1 MLDRQT
7 HTLEHVTPKMI
18 PNLRQVRDDF
28 SLSALVAGFL
38 AVLIS
43 YAGPLVIVFQ
53 AAKLASLSTEMTSS
67 WIWAVSI
74 GSGLTGLVL
83 SWRLKMPVIT
93 AWSTPGAALLVVMLP
108 NMPLAQA
115 IGAYIVA
122 SLAITAIGL
131 SGAFDKL
138 IEHIPKGIAAAM
150 LAGILFH
157 FGTNVF
163 SSINAN
169 PTLVLLMVAT
179 FFVWKRLQP
188 RYAIASVMLVGI
200 AFAAVTDHTSLEKV
214 QLTIV
219 RPIFV
224 TPEWSWHAVLS
235 LGLPLALV
243 TLTGQ
248 YVPGMA
254 VLRASGYRVGASSIV
269 SVTGI
274 TSLLLAPFGSHGV
287 NLAAITAAI
296 CTGKEAH
303 EDADKRYVAGIA
315 CGLIYIVIGT
325 FGGALALLF
334 SSLPKEL
341 IAALAGLALIG
352 AITTG
357 IVGVAND
364 EKNRDASVITFLVT
378 ASGMSFLGLGAAF
391 WGLVIGGL
399 AYLVLHKPWRRS
411 TLAVPKLDNA

>member
-1 MLDRQT
+1 MFSALQK
-7 HTLEHVTPKMI
+7 VK
-18 PNLRQVRDDF
+18 DDF

-53 AAKLASLSTEMTSS
+53 AAKLANLSTEMTSS

-74 GSGLTGLVL
+74 GSGLTGLIL
-83 SWRLKMPVIT
+83 SWRLKTPVIT

-108 NMPLAQA
+108 HMPLAQA
-115 IGAYIVA
+115 IGAYIV
-122 SLAITAIGL
+122 SSVAITAIGL

-138 IEHIPKGIAAAM
+138 IERIPKGIAAAM
-150 LAGILFH
+150 LAGILLR
-157 FGTNVF
+157 FGTEVF
-163 SSINAN
+163 GSINAS
-169 PTLVLLMVAT
+169 PALVLLMIAT
-179 FFVWKRLQP
+179 FLVFKRLQP

-200 AFAAVTDHTSLEKV
+200 VFAIATGKTNLSQVDLALVHPV
-214 QLTIV
+214 
-219 RPIFV
+219 FV
-224 TPEWSWHAVLS
+224 APEWSWHAVLS

-254 VLRASGYRVGASSIV
+254 VLRTSGYKVGAGGIV
-269 SVTGI
+269 STTGI
-274 TSLLLAPFGSHGV
+274 VSLLLAPFGSHGV

-315 CGLIYIVIGT
+315 CGVIYILIGT

-334 SSLPKEL
+334 SSLPREL
-341 IAALAGLALIG
+341 IAALAGLALVG

-357 IVGVAND
+357 LVGVVND
-364 EKNRDASVITFLVT
+364 DKHRDASVVTFLVT

-391 WGLVIGGL
+391 WGLVIGGV
-399 AYLVLHKPWRRS
+399 AYLVLHKSWQRPVV
-411 TLAVPKLDNA
+411 AVPKMDKA

>member
-1 MLDRQT
+1 MSAALPRPPR
-7 HTLEHVTPKMI
+7 LS
-18 PNLRQVRDDF
+18 QVRDDA

-53 AAKLASLSTEMTSS
+53 AAALAHLSPEMTST
-67 WIWAVSI
+67 WIWAISI

-83 SWRLKMPVIT
+83 SWRLRTPVVT

-108 NMPLAQA
+108 TLTLPEAV
-115 IGAYIVA
+115 GAYLVA

-131 SGAFDKL
+131 SGTFDRL
-138 IEHIPKGIAAAM
+138 IDRLPKGLAAAM

-157 FGTNVF
+157 FGTEVF
-163 SSINAN
+163 ASIHAS
-169 PTLVLLMVAT
+169 PVMVLAMVAT
-179 FFVWKRLQP
+179 FLLMKRLRP
-188 RYAIASVMLVGI
+188 RYAIAAVMVVGI
-200 AFAAVTDHTSLEKV
+200 ACALLADRTRLSQVPLEV
-214 QLTIV
+214 V
-219 RPIFV
+219 HPVFV
-224 TPEWSWHAVLS
+224 APAWSWHAVLS

-254 VLRASGYRVGASSIV
+254 VLRASGYQVSASGIV
-269 SVTGI
+269 STTGLA
-274 TSLLLAPFGSHGV
+274 SVLLAPFGSHGV

-303 EDADKRYVAGIA
+303 EDPQRRYVAGIA
-315 CGLIYIVIGT
+315 CGALYIAIGT
-325 FGGALALLF
+325 FGGALAGLF
-334 SSLPKEL
+334 SSLPREM

-357 IVGVAND
+357 LVGAVQD
-364 EKNRDASVITFLVT
+364 EQHRDASVITFLVT
-378 ASGMSFLGLGAAF
+378 ASGMSFLTLGSAF
-391 WGLVIGGL
+391 WGLVIGG
-399 AYLVLHKPWRRS
+399 AAWLVLHRPWRTS
-411 TLAVPKLDNA
+411 TAAVARFL

>member
-1 MLDRQT
+1 MSW
-7 HTLEHVTPKMI
+7 
-18 PNLRQVRDDF
+18 RQVRDDF

-53 AAKLASLSTEMTSS
+53 AARLANLSTDLTSS
-67 WIWAVSI
+67 WIWAISI
-74 GSGLTGLVL
+74 GSGITGLVL
-83 SWRLKMPVIT
+83 SWRLKTPVIT

-108 NMPLAQA
+108 GIPLPQA

-122 SLAITAIGL
+122 ALAITAIGL
-131 SGAFDKL
+131 SGAFDRF
-138 IEHIPKGIAAAM
+138 IERIPRGIAAAM
-150 LAGILFH
+150 LAGILFR
-157 FGTNVF
+157 FGTDVF
-163 SSINAN
+163 SSINAS
-169 PTLVLLMVAT
+169 PALVLLMVAT
-179 FFVWKRLQP
+179 FFAFKRLLP
-188 RYAIASVMLVGI
+188 RYAIAAVMVAGI
-200 AFAAVTDHTSLEKV
+200 VFAIATGHTHLSTV
-214 QLTIV
+214 QLAV
-219 RPIFV
+219 VHPVFV
-224 TPEWSWHAVLS
+224 MPAWSWHAVLS
-235 LGLPLALV
+235 LGLPLMLV

-254 VLRASGYRVGASSIV
+254 VLRASGYPVGAGSIV
-269 SVTGI
+269 SVTGMA
-274 TSLLLAPFGSHGV
+274 SLLLAPFGAHGV

-296 CTGKEAH
+296 CTGREAN
-303 EDADKRYVAGIA
+303 EDASKRYIAGIA

-357 IVGVAND
+357 MAGVVHD
-364 EKNRDASVITFLVT
+364 EEHRDASVVTFLVT

-391 WGLVIGGL
+391 WGLVIGGV
-399 AYLVLHKPWRRS
+399 ACLVWRR
-411 TLAVPKLDNA
+411 V

>member
-1 MLDRQT
+1 MS
-7 HTLEHVTPKMI
+7 VTFK
-18 PNLRQVRDDF
+18 QVRSDL

-53 AAKLASLSTEMTSS
+53 AAELANLSTEMTSS
-67 WIWAVSI
+67 WIWAISI
-74 GSGLTGLVL
+74 GSGLTGLLL
-83 SWRLKMPVIT
+83 SWRLKTPVIT

-108 NMPLAQA
+108 GLPLPQA
-115 IGAYIVA
+115 IGAYIVS

-138 IEHIPKGIAAAM
+138 IGAIPKGIAAAM
-150 LAGILFH
+150 LAGILFQ

-163 SSINAN
+163 SSLSAS
-169 PTLVLLMVAT
+169 PELVILMVLT
-179 FFVWKRLQP
+179 FLVFKRIWP
-188 RYAIASVMLVGI
+188 RYAIAAVMLVGI
-200 AFAAVTDHTSLEKV
+200 LFAVLAGRTELSHVSLALV
-214 QLTIV
+214 QPV
-219 RPIFV
+219 FV
-224 TPEWSWHAVLS
+224 MPEWSLHAVLS

-254 VLRASGYRVGASSIV
+254 VLRASGYPVSAGGIVGT
-269 SVTGI
+269 TGLA
-274 TSLLLAPFGSHGV
+274 SLLLAPFGSHGV

-303 EDADKRYVAGIA
+303 EDAGKRYVAGIA
-315 CGLIYIVIGT
+315 CGLIYVLIGT
-325 FGGALALLF
+325 FGGALAMLF

-341 IAALAGLALIG
+341 IATLAGLALVG

-357 IVGVAND
+357 LVGAVVD
-364 EKNRDASVITFLVT
+364 EKHRDASVLTFLVT
-378 ASGMSFLGLGAAF
+378 ASGMSFMGLGAAF

-399 AYLVLHKPWRRS
+399 AYLILHKPWQQPL
-411 TLAVPKLDNA
+411 LAQPKPNKT